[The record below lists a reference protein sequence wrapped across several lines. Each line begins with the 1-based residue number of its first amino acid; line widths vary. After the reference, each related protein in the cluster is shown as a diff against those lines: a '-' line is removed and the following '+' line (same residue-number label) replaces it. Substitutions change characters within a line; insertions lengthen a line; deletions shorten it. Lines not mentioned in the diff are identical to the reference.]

1 MSKKYYLNW
10 EEVSINWEEL
20 NANWE
25 DIYRLIP
32 GSSHYRGDN
41 PWDKPWNK
49 PEWRTLSDSEKT
61 EILEKLKNFR

>member
-10 EEVSINWEEL
+10 EEVNINWEEL
-20 NANWE
+20 NVNWE
-25 DIYRLIP
+25 DVYQLIA

-61 EILEKLKNFR
+61 KILENFKNDR